1 MNVSKS
7 PRHTSCSTSPDKI
20 DSTEKDSISI
30 PPSIPPPPPSLI
42 KAQLSSSRSVASN
55 IDEGFALLDVSICN
69 QSQFCFTLKTL
80 RLTVGR
86 GPLATPEAY
95 LFIQKLQNNDSEM
108 PSLCRISALHI
119 SSFFKLVSKRHF
131 RIYWDFVSQSWI
143 LNCCHKNGITINRTR
158 INNDVYLPSNESTC
172 LSMSHGDVIL
182 IWNPA
187 KIQCSGRETKS
198 ISQ

>member
-95 LFIQKLQNNDSEM
+95 LFIRKVRVWSE
-108 PSLCRISALHI
+108 LKISAFLFSCRKI
-119 SSFFKLVSKRHF
+119 AEQRFGNAIALSYL
-131 RIYWDFVSQSWI
+131 
-143 LNCCHKNGITINRTR
+143 RTS
-158 INNDVYLPSNESTC
+158 YFQLF
-172 LSMSHGDVIL
+172 
-182 IWNPA
+182 
-187 KIQCSGRETKS
+187 
-198 ISQ
+198 